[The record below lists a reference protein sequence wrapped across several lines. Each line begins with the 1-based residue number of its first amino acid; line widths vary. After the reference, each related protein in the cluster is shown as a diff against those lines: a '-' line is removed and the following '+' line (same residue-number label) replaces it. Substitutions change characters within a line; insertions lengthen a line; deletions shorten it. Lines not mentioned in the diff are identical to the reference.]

1 MKTITFF
8 LSVLLF
14 STISAQNNQTVEA
27 LFLGNSYTAV
37 NDLPQ
42 LIAQLA
48 NASNDV
54 LLYQSNCPGGAT
66 FNTHCTNGTMAYR
79 REYMLTHR
87 YNETQTHAEE
97 KSFLDDY
104 RNPMIQLDPL
114 KTILVMCHA
123 DNTFDKN
130 GLRNGTNPM
139 LKETSMK
146 IVNFIKDKT
155 IREFFL
161 AC

>member
-1 MKTITFF
+1 MRKK
-8 LSVLLF
+8 
-14 STISAQNNQTVEA
+14 E
-27 LFLGNSYTAV
+27 
-37 NDLPQ
+37 
-42 LIAQLA
+42 
-48 NASNDV
+48 
-54 LLYQSNCPGGAT
+54 
-66 FNTHCTNGTMAYR
+66 
-79 REYMLTHR
+79 
-87 YNETQTHAEE
+87 
-97 KSFLDDY
+97 FLDDY